1 MTWID
6 IEIIINKNE
15 IGIPM
20 KTNSYSTIYEKL
32 GITPVINAWGVA
44 TELGGWT
51 LSPKV
56 SKAMEDANS
65 SQVEMTDLLKK
76 SGEYIAEL
84 LGVEA
89 AYITSGGAAAQAL
102 SVAACMAG
110 TDPNLIERLP
120 DTTGMKNKVLLHKP
134 NQYMFSRCYTLTG
147 AKLIEVG
154 NENKSTIEDLE
165 NSVDADTAAIAYWI
179 QPPTNPN
186 IPSLQETVNFA
197 RSKGIPAL
205 ADACSQIYPLEYF
218 RENAQSADLVTFGG
232 KYVGAPHSSGFV
244 CGKADLIEAIT
255 HQSFVAYHYDGSKAV
270 GRAMKIDRQEIV
282 GLVAG
287 VEDWFTMNHEERIL
301 GYESRF
307 RTFENILNNIPNV
320 QTERTEIHHYVPYY
334 LKVHI
339 KPDKL
344 GITATEIK
352 AKLDSGYPRI
362 WVSDIDANTIGLSI
376 HTLNEE
382 EDEIVANRINDI
394 LIGY

>member
-1 MTWID
+1 MQNNT
-6 IEIIINKNE
+6 
-15 IGIPM
+15 
-20 KTNSYSTIYEKL
+20 TYSSIYEKL
-32 GITPVINAWGVA
+32 GVTPVINAWGVA

-56 SKAMEDANS
+56 AKAMEDANS
-65 SQVEMTDLLKK
+65 TQVEMIDLLKK
-76 SGEYIAEL
+76 SGEFIAAL

-120 DTTGMKNKVLLHKP
+120 DTTGMKNKVILHAA

-147 AKLIEVG
+147 AQLVEVG
-154 NENKSTIEDLE
+154 TEKQSTIEDLE
-165 NSVDADTAAIAYWI
+165 KSVDKDTAAIAYWI
-179 QPPTNPN
+179 QPPVNPN
-186 IPSLQETVNFA
+186 IPSLKDTVDFA

-270 GRAMKIDRQEIV
+270 GRAMKIDRHAIV

-307 RTFENILNNIPNV
+307 QTFENILNNIPNV
-320 QTERTEIHHYVPYY
+320 KTERTEIHHYVPYY
-334 LKVHI
+334 LRVHI
-339 KPDKL
+339 NSKRL
-344 GITATEIK
+344 GLTANDIK
-352 AKLDSGYPRI
+352 IKLDSGYPRI
-362 WVSDIDANTIGLSI
+362 WVADIDENTIGISI

-382 EDEIVANRINDI
+382 EDEIVANRLNDV